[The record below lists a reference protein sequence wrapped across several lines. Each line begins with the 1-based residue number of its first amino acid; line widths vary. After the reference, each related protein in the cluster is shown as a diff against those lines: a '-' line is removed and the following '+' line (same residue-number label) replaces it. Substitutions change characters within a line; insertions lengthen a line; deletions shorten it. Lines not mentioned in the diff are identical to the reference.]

1 MRDRRR
7 GGSLVLA
14 AALVLLVAALAG
26 CSGAEPQPADTTGT
40 TLGARP
46 SSPAQLS
53 IRSPRN
59 GQAVKGN
66 AVTLKVDLA
75 GARIVD
81 ATTTRIRPD
90 QGHVHVTV
98 DGRLVAMNYNLDGK
112 LPTLS
117 PGTHVVRVEFV
128 AADHLPF
135 DPRVFTQS
143 AFQTQEGS

>member
-66 AVTLKVDLA
+66 AGT
-75 GARIVD
+75 RIVD

>member
-7 GGSLVLA
+7 GGPRVLA
-14 AALVLLVAALAG
+14 AALLLVVALAG
-26 CSGAEPQPADTTGT
+26 CSGAEPQPADATGT

-59 GQAVKGN
+59 GQAVKGDE
-66 AVTLKVDLA
+66 VVLKVDLA
-75 GARIVD
+75 DARIVD

-112 LPTLS
+112 LPTLP

-143 AFQTQEGS
+143 AFQATEES